1 MHESL
6 ILFAAI
12 ATLAIPALAIFAL
25 VTAYKNARRFDDLER
40 RLHGLTREVR
50 ATRRAPDDNA
60 EHFAAR
66 EDDSGASTDTPGAG
80 ENEASER
87 RNYSFSFL
95 EEKPQWEEA
104 GSEGV
109 PDGEPR
115 EREKKARDSGQ
126 SAKKRAR
133 RRRRRKGKPGHG

>member
-25 VTAYKNARRFDDLER
+25 VTAYKNVRRFDDLER
-40 RLHGLTREVR
+40 RLHDLTREVR
-50 ATRRAPDDNA
+50 ATRRTPDDNA
-60 EHFAAR
+60 EQFAAR
-66 EDDSGASTDTPGAG
+66 EDGSGEPADTPAAG

-95 EEKPQWEEA
+95 EEKPRWE
-104 GSEGV
+104 GTGTGGG
-109 PDGEPR
+109 PDEEPR
-115 EREKKARDSGQ
+115 EREKKAQDSGHG
-126 SAKKRAR
+126 AKKRAR
-133 RRRRRKGKPGHG
+133 RRRRRRGKPGHG